1 MFPKQLVS
9 MALLQNL
16 SPIFVR
22 KLS

>member
-1 MFPKQLVS
+1 

-16 SPIFVR
+16 SHIFVR